1 MQHVFLKRKETKWA
15 NKVIVALTISHIMW
29 LALCLCVC
37 VTMLVCVHFRTLLAS
52 QACEAVDKL
61 CIHLSCICMSMCV
74 GACSF
79 FWRMLVGIGRASNE
93 GRWEKT
99 RGREQWCS
107 RSKNSTA
114 SMPLLPPM
122 LLFPYPLHNPTIS
135 SFSSSSWQKKQNKLQ
150 VDEWWDWGVWGATAL
165 PHTSFNQKEECM
177 AWARIQSGIKWTEG
191 GARKQKGCA
200 CLVTNC

>member
-1 MQHVFLKRKETKWA
+1 MG
-15 NKVIVALTISHIMW
+15 

-37 VTMLVCVHFRTLLAS
+37 AAMLVCAHFLTWVVKPALWS
-52 QACEAVDKL
+52 SGQTACIWAVYAWV
-61 CIHLSCICMSMCV
+61 CV
-74 GACSF
+74 SERAPFS
-79 FWRMLVGIGRASNE
+79 WRMLVGIGRASNE

-122 LLFPYPLHNPTIS
+122 LLFAYPLHNPTIS
-135 SFSSSSWQKKQNKLQ
+135 SFSSSSWQQQKLQ

-165 PHTSFNQKEECM
+165 PHTSFNQKEECV

-191 GARKQKGCA
+191 GVRKQKGCA